1 MTLRHTSI
9 RVADVEATVEFYAD
23 LVGYEVL
30 REFETDD
37 GTRNVF
43 VGDPADEDTDD
54 PAALQLVAADD
65 PVDTGDFEHV
75 AVTVD
80 DVDAALDSLDDDRI
94 DDGPITMEEFSSR
107 VAFITAPE
115 GWGVELV
122 EDL

>member
-1 MTLRHTSI
+1 MTLRHTAL
-9 RVADVEATVEFYAD
+9 RVEDIEASVAFYRD
-23 LVGYEVL
+23 LLGYEVL

-54 PAALQLVAADD
+54 PAAVQFVEADG
-65 PVDTGDFEHV
+65 PVDTGHFEHV
-75 AVTVD
+75 ALTVD
-80 DVDAALDSLDDDRI
+80 DVDAALDGLDDDRI
-94 DDGPITMEEFSSR
+94 DDGPITMEAFDSR
-107 VAFITAPE
+107 VAFVTGPE

>member
-1 MTLRHTSI
+1 MTLRHTAL
-9 RVADVEATVEFYAD
+9 RVEDVEASVAFYRD
-23 LVGYEVL
+23 LLGYEVL

-54 PAALQLVAADD
+54 PAAVQFVETDG
-65 PVDTGDFEHV
+65 PVDTGHFEHI
-75 AVTVD
+75 ALTVG
-80 DVDAALDSLDDDRI
+80 DVDAVLDELDDDRI
-94 DDGPITMEEFSSR
+94 DDGPTTMDEFNSR
-107 VAFITAPE
+107 VAFVTGPE